1 MFDCSERKICQFC
14 NCSCSVSK
22 TLVLTVLN
30 PVIYCPCGM
39 LSVDIKEGSIFAMN
53 VLSLVEQ
60 LSMIKGFI
68 NHESVTTLSKKI
80 RIKESVIV
88 KYFGQLRDRL
98 NWMVTLENQFLS
110 KFPENLPLERD
121 FYVDRNPIYRDK
133 SRESFFL
140 VAGMFER
147 NSNKLSLHIINDD
160 EEYFKWVQQRFPAS
174 AVEKKKNNNSFK
186 ELCFLSNS
194 VSERNILSKNCHFP
208 GARFWFQETH
218 TEENDRL
225 NDPQAQ
231 LQFIFSFLQ
240 KSFDLIT
247 NSHGKKE
254 SSLQRIINLS
264 LFQANNLQSFLQL
277 FQMENEKKFQ
287 QYLEQNT
294 LDDSILSTSTTS
306 VLSTTRCDL
315 TNEVNVLLQYY
326 SSFFDLNFS
335 LLHLFPEKRFRRR
348 KS

>member
-1 MFDCSERKICQFC
+1 M
-14 NCSCSVSK
+14 
-22 TLVLTVLN
+22 N
-30 PVIYCPCGM
+30 PVIYCACGK

-53 VLSLVEQ
+53 ILSLVEQ

-68 NHESVTTLSKKI
+68 NQESVTTLSKKI
-80 RIKESVIV
+80 RIKEYVIV
-88 KYFGQLRDRL
+88 KYFDQLRDRL
-98 NWMVTLENQFLS
+98 NWMVALQTQFLS
-110 KFPENLPLERD
+110 KFPHSLPSERD

-140 VAGMFER
+140 VAGMIER
-147 NSNKLSLHIINDD
+147 HSKKLFLQIINND
-160 EEYFKWVQQRFPAS
+160 EDYFKWIQQLFPAS
-174 AVEKKKNNNSFK
+174 AVEKKNNNNSFK

-194 VSERNILSKNCHFP
+194 VSERNILSKNRHFP
-208 GARFWFQETH
+208 GARFWFQEAH
-218 TEENDRL
+218 AEENDRH

-287 QYLEQNT
+287 QYVKLNT

-306 VLSTTRCDL
+306 VFPTTRCDL
-315 TNEVNVLLQYY
+315 TNEVNVLLQYC